1 MMEPDEDEDPTRICV
16 KCGIRPRWSRHGQC
30 TRCVEC
36 AGKAVAYCIRVRK
49 EPTPVESIHQS
60 RTERYHRLRRAGAS
74 AMFARRYC
82 RSPGG
87 FQMGMR
93 QLGASHA

>member
-1 MMEPDEDEDPTRICV
+1 MPLEPDEDEDPTRVCV
-16 KCGIRPRWSRHGQC
+16 KCGLRPRWSRHQSC

-49 EPTPVESIHQS
+49 EPTPIGCIQQP
-60 RTERYHRLRRAGAS
+60 RTRRYHQLRAAGAS

-82 RSPGG
+82 RSPAG
-87 FQMGMR
+87 FAMGMR
-93 QLGASHA
+93 QLRA